1 MHASCARLT
10 PFIHT
15 RNTLI
20 ISNDTTTHLNL
31 SLTDSGNDPY
41 NGCLRFASGGAM
53 YAVIR
58 SGSKQYRVA
67 PGDTVKVETLPGKV
81 GGKIT
86 FEDVLAV
93 GTDEKK
99 LVTGPEAAKAK
110 VVGKIISQG
119 RHPKITVLKFKTC
132 GQYKISRG
140 HRQNYTAVEVSGIE
154 L

>member
-1 MHASCARLT
+1 
-10 PFIHT
+10 
-15 RNTLI
+15 
-20 ISNDTTTHLNL
+20 
-31 SLTDSGNDPY
+31 
-41 NGCLRFASGGAM
+41 M

-58 SGSKQYRVA
+58 SGAKQYRVA

-99 LVTGPEAAKAK
+99 LLSGADAAKAK
-110 VVGKIISQG
+110 VVGKIVEQG
-119 RHPKITVLKFKTC
+119 RHPKITVLKFKTG
-132 GQYKISRG
+132 GQYKITRG

>member
-1 MHASCARLT
+1 MLVGRAQ
-10 PFIHT
+10 PV
-15 RNTLI
+15 RNLRIDGQRTA
-20 ISNDTTTHLNL
+20 
-31 SLTDSGNDPY
+31 PY
-41 NGCLRFASGGAM
+41 NGGFRSASGGAM

-58 SGSKQYRVA
+58 SGNKQYRVA
-67 PGDTVKVETLPGKV
+67 PGDTLKVETLPGKV

-93 GTDEKK
+93 GTDEKT
-99 LVTGPEAAKAK
+99 LLTGSDAAKAK
-110 VVGKIISQG
+110 VVGKITAQG

-154 L
+154 I